1 MDALGHVNNAT
12 YFRYFEETRTQWLL
26 QYEPVWTAKQGP
38 VVAHAAC
45 TFRRPVLYPAT
56 LVVELW
62 ADAPRRSS
70 IVTRYRVFV
79 QSDPGVL
86 VAEGEATVVW
96 INYGTG
102 RPVSLPTLFGQLWD
116 GAEAPGL

>member
-12 YFRYFEETRTQWLL
+12 YFRYFEETRTLWLL
-26 QYEPVWTAKQGP
+26 QHEKVWTAEQGP

-45 TFRRPVLYPAT
+45 TFRRPVVYPAT
-56 LVVELW
+56 LTIELW

-70 IVTRYRVFV
+70 IVTRYRVFA
-79 QSDPGVL
+79 QSAPGVL
-86 VAEGEATVVW
+86 AAEGEATVVW

-102 RPVSLPTLFGQLWD
+102 RPVSLPALFQHLWD
-116 GAEAPGL
+116 DAS